1 MKEEKVG
8 TTSGFFHAILL
19 SSLRLVLILFLLAVL
34 DRIADLPGWGEL
46 SSRNLAESI
55 RSVAS
60 EGVPLS
66 RYIYSLGI
74 PLIGTYASQ
83 LLASIYGNI
92 RSFLSALDEASLH
105 DENEVLVQS
114 EEVVIPQLF
123 AALVGEVDGSGK
135 VKGIGPAAIS
145 ALLSFSKEEI
155 LMKAA
160 KDLANVLTIHDD
172 VSRKVVVSESVEEE
186 DDESQKTKKKKPSP
200 LKDMTVVFTGTI
212 PGMSRTLAEK
222 AAMKLGARA
231 TPSTVSKSTSLVVEG
246 VDGGKKATKARE
258 LGVRVMDYVEFMNLA
273 DEP

>member
-1 MKEEKVG
+1 M
-8 TTSGFFHAILL
+8 LN
-19 SSLRLVLILFLLAVL
+19 
-34 DRIADLPGWGEL
+34 RIADLPGWGEL

-83 LLASIYGNI
+83 LLASTYGSI

-105 DENEVLVQS
+105 DENEVLGQS
-114 EEVVIPQLF
+114 EEVVIPPLF
-123 AALVGEVDGSGK
+123 AALVGEADGSGK

-145 ALLSFSKEEI
+145 ALLAFSKEEV

-172 VSRKVVVSESVEEE
+172 VSRKVVVSESVEDD
-186 DDESQKTKKKKPSP
+186 DDESQKTTKKPSP

-212 PGMSRTLAEK
+212 PGVSRTLAQK
-222 AAMKLGARA
+222 AAMELGARS

-246 VDGGKKATKARE
+246 EDGGKKATKARE
-258 LGVRVMDYVEFMNLA
+258 LGVRVMEYVEFMKLA

>member
-1 MKEEKVG
+1 M
-8 TTSGFFHAILL
+8 
-19 SSLRLVLILFLLAVL
+19 L

-186 DDESQKTKKKKPSP
+186 DDESHKTKKKKPSP

-258 LGVRVMDYVEFMNLA
+258 LGVRVMEYVEFMKLA